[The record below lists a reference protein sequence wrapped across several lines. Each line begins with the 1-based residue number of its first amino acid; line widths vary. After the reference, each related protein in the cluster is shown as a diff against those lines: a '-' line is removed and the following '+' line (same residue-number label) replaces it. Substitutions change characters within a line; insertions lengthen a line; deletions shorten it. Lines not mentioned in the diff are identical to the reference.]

1 MTGHR
6 AQTALAAA
14 CRRARAGPRSPSGWK
29 NSEVFSPRQA
39 PWSCQSQTS
48 ATGVGSLRMSAMSPP
63 GLVKP
68 EGAVRLQGAGALGPA
83 WSNTSRSQL
92 FARNFR
98 ERPLTPRG
106 EGGCCSPNV
115 SIKVAC
121 GRTGSGGERRI
132 RAAPSAEV
140 AAPDREPR
148 PERHR
153 PGIPRTVRA
162 RAVAGRGS
170 EEQGVIE
177 ERVRGPVNRATGLGD
192 DERRRVRDDVAS
204 RLVALPF
211 VGRVEVVGDAASL
224 MSRLATRSPDVL
236 IVGTQRAVDTG
247 LTAATQA
254 LRPPPALPFLV
265 LGAPDDAESVRA
277 AVAFGARGY
286 LRWDASPIEMGLGLS
301 RVGLRADG
309 RVPQLAASMQNVG
322 VPAWSG
328 AASLAGSA
336 PTTVRSTVREPTLA
350 VSLSMREMQVLTG
363 MSQGKSNAQIGRELY
378 LSEDT
383 IKTHARRL
391 FASWAPRTVPRRSR
405 RVSAAASCS

>member
-1 MTGHR
+1 MIDD
-6 AQTALAAA
+6 
-14 CRRARAGPRSPSGWK
+14 
-29 NSEVFSPRQA
+29 
-39 PWSCQSQTS
+39 
-48 ATGVGSLRMSAMSPP
+48 RM
-63 GLVKP
+63 
-68 EGAVRLQGAGALGPA
+68 
-83 WSNTSRSQL
+83 
-92 FARNFR
+92 
-98 ERPLTPRG
+98 
-106 EGGCCSPNV
+106 
-115 SIKVAC
+115 
-121 GRTGSGGERRI
+121 
-132 RAAPSAEV
+132 
-140 AAPDREPR
+140 
-148 PERHR
+148 
-153 PGIPRTVRA
+153 
-162 RAVAGRGS
+162 
-170 EEQGVIE
+170 
-177 ERVRGPVNRATGLGD
+177 RGPGNGATTVWVY

-247 LTAATQA
+247 LSAATQA
-254 LRPPPALPFLV
+254 LRAYPGLPVLV

-309 RVPQLAASMQNVG
+309 GRIPQQVGAPNG

-328 AASLAGSA
+328 AAPLAGSA
-336 PTTVRSTVREPTLA
+336 PTTVRSTVREVAPQVA
-350 VSLSMREMQVLTG
+350 LSMREMQVLTG

-391 FASWAPRTVPRRSR
+391 FRKLGAKDRAEAVALGFRRGIMN
-405 RVSAAASCS
+405 